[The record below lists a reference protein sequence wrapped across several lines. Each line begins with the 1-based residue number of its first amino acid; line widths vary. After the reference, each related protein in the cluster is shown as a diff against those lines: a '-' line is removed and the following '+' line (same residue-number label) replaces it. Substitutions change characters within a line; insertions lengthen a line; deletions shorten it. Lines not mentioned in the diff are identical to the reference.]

1 METLLIEPNSAE
13 IEIKKSRFISHFKA
27 VATAEEALQ
36 FVEETKKK
44 YWDARHN
51 CYAYIVGDQ
60 KRFSDDGEPQGTAG
74 KPMLEVLES
83 RNLINAVVVV
93 TRYFGGVLL
102 GTGGLLRAYQQA
114 TIEGLDKCV
123 IEEKKQGIRMEITT
137 DYNGF
142 GKIQYIAANDG
153 AIVLDTQYTDK
164 VLLDVVCEKD
174 MVESFINKVT
184 EATAGQ
190 AVYGEKKEVVY
201 YGKGIII

>member
-1 METLLIEPNSAE
+1 MEKLLIEPNSAE

-164 VLLDVVCEKD
+164 VLLEVVCEKD
-174 MVESFINKVT
+174 MAESFINKVT

>member
-1 METLLIEPNSAE
+1 MEKLLIEPNSAE

-114 TIEGLDKCV
+114 TIAGLDKCV

-174 MVESFINKVT
+174 MAKSFINKVT

>member
-1 METLLIEPNSAE
+1 MEKLLIEPNSAE

-174 MVESFINKVT
+174 MAKSFINKVT

>member
-1 METLLIEPNSAE
+1 MEKLLIEPNSAE

-153 AIVLDTQYTDK
+153 AIVLDTKYTDK

-174 MVESFINKVT
+174 MAESFINKVT

>member
-1 METLLIEPNSAE
+1 MEKLLIEPNSAE

-174 MVESFINKVT
+174 MAKSFTNKVT

>member
-1 METLLIEPNSAE
+1 MEKLLIEPNSAE
-13 IEIKKSRFISHFKA
+13 IEIKKSRFISHIKA

-174 MVESFINKVT
+174 MAESFINKVT

>member
-1 METLLIEPNSAE
+1 MEKLLIEPNSAE

-93 TRYFGGVLL
+93 TRYFGGVVL
-102 GTGGLLRAYQQA
+102 GTGGLLGAYQQA

-174 MVESFINKVT
+174 MAESFINKVT

>member
-1 METLLIEPNSAE
+1 MEKLLIEPNSAE

-102 GTGGLLRAYQQA
+102 GTGGLLGAYQQA

-174 MVESFINKVT
+174 MAESFINKVT

>member
-1 METLLIEPNSAE
+1 MEKLLIEPNSAE

-164 VLLDVVCEKD
+164 VLLDVVCGKD

>member
-1 METLLIEPNSAE
+1 MEKLLIEPNSAE

-102 GTGGLLRAYQQA
+102 GTGGLLRAYQQV

-123 IEEKKQGIRMEITT
+123 IEEKKQGIRMDITT

-153 AIVLDTQYTDK
+153 TIVLDTQYTDK

-174 MVESFINKVT
+174 MAESFINKVT

>member
-1 METLLIEPNSAE
+1 MEKLLIEPNSAE

>member
-1 METLLIEPNSAE
+1 MT
-13 IEIKKSRFISHFKA
+13 F
-27 VATAEEALQ
+27 
-36 FVEETKKK
+36 
-44 YWDARHN
+44 
-51 CYAYIVGDQ
+51 
-60 KRFSDDGEPQGTAG
+60 
-74 KPMLEVLES
+74 LEVLES
-83 RNLINAVVVV
+83 MNLINAVVVV

-174 MVESFINKVT
+174 MAESFINKVT

>member
-1 METLLIEPNSAE
+1 MEKLLIEPNSAE

-174 MVESFINKVT
+174 MAESFINKVT

-201 YGKGIII
+201 

>member
-1 METLLIEPNSAE
+1 MEKLLIEPNSAE

-174 MVESFINKVT
+174 MAESFINKVT